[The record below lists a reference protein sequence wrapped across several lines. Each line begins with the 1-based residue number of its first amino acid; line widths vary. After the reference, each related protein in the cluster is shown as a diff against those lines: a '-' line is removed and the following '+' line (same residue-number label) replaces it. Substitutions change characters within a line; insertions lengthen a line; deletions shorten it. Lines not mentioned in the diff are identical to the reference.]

1 MGRRLSAEIVF
12 RDDGAEVLHLH
23 LSESIARRC
32 ALAIRAAMREPP
44 PLGQAW
50 KDAKLW
56 LEHASGASVSDAAM
70 SLGISAQSARSA
82 IGRVRSG
89 RYAGE
94 EIDLFV

>member
-23 LSESIARRC
+23 LSEGIARRC
-32 ALAIRAAMREPP
+32 ALAIRASMREPP
-44 PLGQAW
+44 PLGQQTW

-56 LEHASGASVSDAAM
+56 LEHASGASMSDAAM
-70 SLGISAQSARSA
+70 PLGMSAQSARSA

-89 RYAGE
+89 RYAGDSLE
-94 EIDLFV
+94 L

>member
-12 RDDGAEVLHLH
+12 RDDGAEVLRIH
-23 LSESIARRC
+23 LSESMARRC
-32 ALAIRAAMREPP
+32 ALSIRASMREPP
-44 PLGQAW
+44 PHGVQAW

-56 LEHASGASVSDAAM
+56 LEHASGASVSEAAT
-70 SLGISAQSARSA
+70 SLGISAQPARSA

-94 EIDLFV
+94 EIGL

>member
-12 RDDGAEVLHLH
+12 RDDGADVLHLH
-23 LSESIARRC
+23 LSESMARRC
-32 ALAIRAAMREPP
+32 ALAIRASMREPP
-44 PLGQAW
+44 PLGQQAW

-56 LEHASGASVSDAAM
+56 LEHASGASVADSAEL
-70 SLGISAQSARSA
+70 LGISAQSARSA

-94 EIDLFV
+94 LLDLE

>member
-12 RDDGAEVLHLH
+12 RDDGAEVLRLH
-23 LSESIARRC
+23 LSESMARQC
-32 ALAIRAAMREPP
+32 ALAIQASMREPP
-44 PLGQAW
+44 PLGQQMW

-56 LEHASGASVSDAAM
+56 LEHASGASVSDAAA

-89 RYAGE
+89 RYSGE
-94 EIDLFV
+94 EMDL

>member
-12 RDDGAEVLHLH
+12 RDAGAEVLRLH
-23 LSESIARRC
+23 LSESMARWC
-32 ALAIRAAMREPP
+32 ALAIRASMRESP
-44 PLGQAW
+44 PLGQQAW

-56 LEHASGASVSDAAM
+56 LEHASGASVSEAAA

-89 RYAGE
+89 RHAGE
-94 EIDLFV
+94 LLDLE

>member
-12 RDDGAEVLHLH
+12 RDDGAEVLSLH
-23 LSESIARRC
+23 LYENMARRC
-32 ALAIRAAMREPP
+32 ALAIRASMREPP
-44 PLGQAW
+44 PLGQQVW

-56 LEHASGASVSDAAM
+56 LEHASGASVSDAARSM
-70 SLGISAQSARSA
+70 GISAQSARSA

-94 EIDLFV
+94 EIDL

>member
-23 LSESIARRC
+23 LSEGMARRC
-32 ALAIRAAMREPP
+32 ALAIRASMRDPP
-44 PLGQAW
+44 PLGQQAW

-94 EIDLFV
+94 LLEL

>member
-23 LSESIARRC
+23 LSEGMARRC
-32 ALAIRAAMREPP
+32 ALAIRASMREPP
-44 PLGQAW
+44 PLGQQPW

-56 LEHASGASVSDAAM
+56 LEHASGASVSDAAA

-94 EIDLFV
+94 EMDL

>member
-1 MGRRLSAEIVF
+1 MGRKLSAEIVF

-23 LSESIARRC
+23 LPESMARRC
-32 ALAIRAAMREPP
+32 ASVVRASMREPP
-44 PLGQAW
+44 SLGQQPW

-82 IGRVRSG
+82 IGRVMSG
-89 RYAGE
+89 RYSGE
-94 EIDLFV
+94 LLDLE

>member
-12 RDDGAEVLHLH
+12 RDDGAEVLRVHMP
-23 LSESIARRC
+23 EGIARRC
-32 ALAIRAAMREPP
+32 ALAIRASMREPP
-44 PLGQAW
+44 PQGVQLW

-56 LEHASGASVSDAAM
+56 LEHASGASVPYAAESM
-70 SLGISAQSARSA
+70 GISAQAARSA

-94 EIDLFV
+94 PLEL